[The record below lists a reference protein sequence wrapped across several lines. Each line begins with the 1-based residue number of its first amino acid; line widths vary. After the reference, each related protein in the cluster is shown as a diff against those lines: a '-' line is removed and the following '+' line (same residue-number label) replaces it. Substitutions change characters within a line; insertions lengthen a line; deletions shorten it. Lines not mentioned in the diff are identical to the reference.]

1 MFFTFEEYNN
11 DFLKPQTNEKNNS
24 TNCYIV
30 HRILLPIKYYW
41 KLKKRKRRLAKV
53 IKRVQDNSTKR

>member
-24 TNCYIV
+24 NTCYIV
-30 HRILLPIKYYW
+30 HSILLPIKHYW
-41 KLKKRKRRLAKV
+41 KLKKRKRK
-53 IKRVQDNSTKR
+53 STKTNKRF